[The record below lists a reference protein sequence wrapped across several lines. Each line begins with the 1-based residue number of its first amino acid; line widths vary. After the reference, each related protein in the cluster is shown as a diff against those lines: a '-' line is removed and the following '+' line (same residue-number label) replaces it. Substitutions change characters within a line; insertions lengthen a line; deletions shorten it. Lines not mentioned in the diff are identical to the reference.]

1 MVSSSRYY
9 LFRSWGRTGTTVGGN
24 MTQSFAKDLEACKE
38 EFERLFLEKSQNEW
52 ETVLNGTFKVSL
64 II

>member
-1 MVSSSRYY
+1 
-9 LFRSWGRTGTTVGGN
+9 VGGN